1 MRKDFPLFQ
10 THLDFVKPFWEKIL
24 DREGAVID
32 ATLGNGKD
40 ALFLYRLIQNQRNA
54 KLYAFDI
61 QDLAIEKAKQHFDS
75 EEPGW
80 QEERV
85 AFIKASHDRFED
97 FQFDHPIVLIVYNLG
112 FLPGGDK
119 AKTTMRKTTL
129 DSLASAL
136 SLIAK
141 GGLISLTCYPGH
153 EEGAE
158 EEKAVYEFL
167 KTCPKDTFSITSH
180 EFINRQKAP
189 IVYFIQK
196 KCQKEPDSTSLS
208 G

>member
-10 THLDFVKPFWEKIL
+10 THLDFVRPFWEKIL
-24 DREGAVID
+24 DQEGSVID

-40 ALFLYRLIQNQRNA
+40 ALFLYRLIRKHQRDA

-61 QDLAIEKAKQHFDS
+61 QDLALEKAKEHFDS

-85 AFIKASHDRFED
+85 VFFKASHDRFED
-97 FQFDHPIVLIVYNLG
+97 FQFNHPVVLIVYNLG

-119 AKTTMRKTTL
+119 HKTTMRKTTL
-129 DSLASAL
+129 DSLAGAL
-136 SLIAK
+136 SLIAP
-141 GGLISLTCYPGH
+141 GGMVSLTCYPGH

-167 KTCPKDTFSITSH
+167 KICPKDTFSITRH
-180 EFINRQKAP
+180 EFINRLKAP

-196 KCQKEPDSTSLS
+196 KCQKEPDSTT
-208 G
+208 